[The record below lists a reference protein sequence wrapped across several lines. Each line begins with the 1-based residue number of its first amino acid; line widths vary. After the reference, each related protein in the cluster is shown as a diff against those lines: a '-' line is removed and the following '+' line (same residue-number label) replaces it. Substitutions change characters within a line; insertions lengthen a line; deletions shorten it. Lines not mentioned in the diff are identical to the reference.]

1 MAWLHVAFEKDIL
14 HNIDPDIVLD
24 DIASRNIRKSRGIII
39 LFEVIIIVIL
49 LFFLFHLFIVVS
61 LSFI

>member
-1 MAWLHVAFEKDIL
+1 MAWLHAAFEKDIL